1 MTKKNKAKRKE
12 QEKPVQSE
20 LKDEQLDK
28 VSGGA
33 TFLRGS
39 IVQAQPATATLGGQ
53 GGGGQLAANSATTL
67 ECWETCTIYIS
78 GCGS

>member
-1 MTKKNKAKRKE
+1 MTRKNKAKRKE
-12 QEKPVQSE
+12 QDKPVRSE
-20 LKDEQLDK
+20 LKDEQLDN

-33 TFLRGS
+33 AFLRGA
-39 IVQAQPATATLGGQ
+39 IVQAQPATATLGEQ
-53 GGGGQLAANSATTL
+53 GGGGQLAAKSATTL